1 MLKYTNRSK
10 RKWENYLPSLVK
22 GYGHDIAKVLL
33 PPQNIKVLV
42 LSQEA
47 RKKNQQSIG
56 MCTMAMVSSLGGDT
70 YTIANTSY
78 TTETISELCKSST
91 SK

>member
-10 RKWENYLPSLVK
+10 TKLENYLPLLVK

-42 LSQEA
+42 LSKA

-56 MCTMAMVSSLGGDT
+56 MCTMAMVSSLGSNT
-70 YTIANTSY
+70 YTFANTSY
-78 TTETISELCKSST
+78 ITETISELCKSST